1 MDILQRAAGMIDR
14 AQVRV
19 ADATQQVARSAITT
33 TRLRALELRQIELR
47 AQIEAAVMD
56 LGRLTF
62 QRWKN
67 HGVGNDGE
75 LSAMCHAIDALNIEY
90 QTMLG
95 HIADARASGL
105 PPPEY
110 RQPSLPVLHPPGISA
125 MPGYAV
131 AYEDPAVDYNVYP
144 AEQYI
149 PGAASAYPPSN
160 MRVSPK
166 PARECPECFTL
177 VPGADSFCP
186 SCGLRV

>member
-19 ADATQQVARSAITT
+19 ADATQQVARNAITI

-67 HGVGNDGE
+67 HGVGNDTE
-75 LSAMCHAIDALNIEY
+75 LTTLCQAIDTLNADY
-90 QTMLG
+90 QTLLG

-110 RQPSLPVLHPPGISA
+110 HQPSPPLYLPSAASQLPGNA
-125 MPGYAV
+125 A
-131 AYEDPAVDYNVYP
+131 AYEDSAIDYSGYP
-144 AEQYI
+144 TEQYI
-149 PGAASAYPPSN
+149 PGTASAYPPPSAH
-160 MRVSPK
+160 VSSR
-166 PARECPECFTL
+166 PARECPECLTL
-177 VPGADSFCP
+177 VPGADSYCP
-186 SCGLRV
+186 ACGLRV